1 MKIKITAGAIF
12 FNTPRELKEHVDL
25 KKRIRELSIRTGAL
39 QKQLKEVKK
48 EYEQGL
54 KKHRDLVDEC
64 EKKYP
69 DQRLSQ
75 TRFGKYREL
84 RDKIAEQ
91 ATVVKGLEERG
102 KQLAGIIKTN
112 IEELKNIEQRLDQPV
127 ERLKFN

>member
-1 MKIKITAGAIF
+1 
-12 FNTPRELKEHVDL
+12 
-25 KKRIRELSIRTGAL
+25 
-39 QKQLKEVKK
+39 
-48 EYEQGL
+48 
-54 KKHRDLVDEC
+54 
-64 EKKYP
+64 
-69 DQRLSQ
+69 
-75 TRFGKYREL
+75 L